1 MTTHFDWRQAIE
13 QRAGTAGVSL
23 PEATIQE
30 IAEHLDEVYAA
41 ALREGCTPAE
51 AAAAARAV
59 LEESA
64 MDPLR
69 GHPTR
74 KASTSPTPV
83 PALAQSGKNLNI
95 RGALRLAVR
104 QFRLHPGFA
113 IVTVLVLALGI
124 GASTTVFSIV
134 DSVLLRPLPYAQ
146 PDRLVTLWDANPGQG
161 LAHEPLSPVTFM
173 DYRGV
178 PVFKDA
184 AAWSRSSLR
193 LNDPDLDPTRVN
205 AIWAS
210 GNLFDV
216 LGVRPRIGQGFP
228 ADRAFFAR
236 NEPAAVISDR
246 LWRLRYE
253 ADLSIVGRQIRLN
266 DIPHTV
272 VGVMAP
278 GFRFPDDVDVWQL
291 GTWNFAPQAR
301 GARYMEAVARL
312 AEGITYEQATTAA
325 AELGQRL
332 EAQFESTNKG
342 WAPRLIPLL
351 EDQLGY
357 YRPALLVL
365 IGAVGL
371 VLIIGCL
378 NVASLL
384 LARAMTREREIA
396 VRVAIGASPRQVM
409 AQLLAESFVL
419 SSVGAVLGVLMA
431 LAALPALVSIA
442 PASIPRLDD
451 AHVDLRALG
460 LAAALVVGTTAVFGL
475 VPGWVL
481 LRRGSGERRSGERGS
496 SRQIR
501 HAYSLLVAGQLAL
514 ACSVLVSGA
523 LLIGTVANM
532 VNTPTGVDAEEVVT
546 AAIQLPGIARPN
558 DLAQWQ
564 MMADTHRMLLE
575 RVRQQRGV
583 AAAGATNYLP
593 VDSGWR
599 FSFLIDGGDSA
610 LRPDDRPQAQY
621 HSVTDGYFET
631 MGAVLALGRS
641 LSAVDRSAAPG
652 AVVVNESFVAR
663 YLRGSRSPIG
673 RVIVT
678 TLFAVGP
685 LGRNLSI
692 PVPAAPGQPLSSAN
706 FEIVG
711 VVKDVRNVPVGE
723 PVEPAIYFSA
733 YQFPFRELFFTVR
746 AHDTTTA
753 VAAVRRA
760 LAETLPN
767 VPVGTVQTWRDRM
780 AAHTAEPRLLMTV
793 LVFFGATAAL
803 LAALGIH
810 GLFSWSVAQRTRE
823 LAIRLTLGARPVSV
837 GVSVVRDSLVLIVGG
852 LTVGFIIVRIAE
864 GALTRV
870 LFELSPRDPA
880 AWLAASALLG
890 GAALGACVAPALR
903 ALRIDPVEGLRAE

>member
-1 MTTHFDWRQAIE
+1 MTDFDWRQEIE
-13 QRAGTAGVSL
+13 QRAGAAGVIL

-30 IAEHLDEVYAA
+30 IAEHLDEVYVA
-41 ALREGCTPAE
+41 ALREGCAPAE

-64 MDPLR
+64 LDPLR
-69 GHPTR
+69 SQPTR
-74 KASTSPTPV
+74 RASTGPTSP
-83 PALAQSGKNLNI
+83 PAIGRSGKTLNV

-104 QFRLHPGFA
+104 QFRLRPGFA
-113 IVTVLVLALGI
+113 GVTVLVLALGI

-134 DSVLLRPLPYAQ
+134 DSVLLRPLPYAE
-146 PDRLVTLWDANPGQG
+146 PDRLVTLWDTNPGQG

-173 DYRGV
+173 DYRGL
-178 PVFKDA
+178 PVFKDG
-184 AAWSRSSLR
+184 AAWSRSSVR
-193 LNDPDLDPTRVN
+193 LVDPQLDPSRVN

-210 GNLFDV
+210 GNLFEV
-216 LGVRPRIGQGFP
+216 LGVRPQIGQGFP
-228 ADRAFFAR
+228 ADRAFFAQ

-246 LWRLRYE
+246 LWRSRYG
-253 ADLSIVGRQIRLN
+253 ADISIVGRQIRLN

-278 GFRFPDDVDVWQL
+278 GFQFPDDIDVWQL

-301 GARYMEAVARL
+301 GARYMEAVGRL

-332 EAQFESTNKG
+332 EAQFEATNKG

-396 VRVAIGASPRQVM
+396 VRVAIGASPRQLM

-419 SSVGAVLGVLMA
+419 SSVGAVLGVL
-431 LAALPALVSIA
+431 LAVVALPALVSMA
-442 PASIPRLDD
+442 PASIPRLGD

-481 LRRGSGERRSGERGS
+481 LRKGSGELRSGERGS

-501 HAYSLLVAGQLAL
+501 RAYALLVAGQLAL
-514 ACSVLVSGA
+514 ACSVLVSGT
-523 LLIGTVANM
+523 LLIRTVANM
-532 VNTPTGVDAEEVVT
+532 VNTPTGVDGHGVVT

-564 MMADTHRMLLE
+564 MMADTHRALLE
-575 RVRQQRGV
+575 RVRHQHGV
-583 AAAGATNYLP
+583 VAAGATNHLP
-593 VDSGWR
+593 VESGWR
-599 FSFLIDGGDSA
+599 FPFLIEGGENA
-610 LRPDDRPQAQY
+610 LRPDERPQAQY
-621 HSVTDGYFET
+621 HSVTDGYFES
-631 MGAVLALGRS
+631 MGAVLALGRL
-641 LSAVDRSAAPG
+641 LSPADRTAAPG
-652 AVVVNESFVAR
+652 AVVVNESFVAQ
-663 YLRGSRSPIG
+663 YLRGRSPIG
-673 RVIVT
+673 RVIVST
-678 TLFAVGP
+678 QFAVGP
-685 LGRNLSI
+685 LGRNLLI
-692 PVPAAPGQPLSSAN
+692 PVPASPGQPLSSAT

-711 VVKDVRNVPVGE
+711 VVKDVRNVPLDQA
-723 PVEPAIYFSA
+723 VEPAIYFSA
-733 YQFPFRELFFTVR
+733 YQFPFREFIFTVR
-746 AHDTTTA
+746 AHDTPTA
-753 VAAVRRA
+753 VAAVRSA
-760 LAETLPN
+760 LAETLPH
-767 VPVGTVQTWRDRM
+767 VPLGTVQTWQDRM
-780 AAHTAEPRLLMTV
+780 ATHTAEPRLLMTV
-793 LVFFGATAAL
+793 LAFFGATAAL

-810 GLFSWSVAQRTRE
+810 GLFSWSIAQRTRE
-823 LAIRLTLGARPVSV
+823 LAIRLTLGARPLSV
-837 GVSVVRDSLVLIVGG
+837 GASVLRDSLVLIVGG
-852 LTVGFIIVRIAE
+852 LTVGFIIVRSTE
-864 GALTRV
+864 GVLTRV

-880 AWLAASALLG
+880 AWLVTSALLG
-890 GAALGACVAPALR
+890 AVALGACVAPALR
-903 ALRIDPVEGLRAE
+903 AVRIDPVEGLRAE